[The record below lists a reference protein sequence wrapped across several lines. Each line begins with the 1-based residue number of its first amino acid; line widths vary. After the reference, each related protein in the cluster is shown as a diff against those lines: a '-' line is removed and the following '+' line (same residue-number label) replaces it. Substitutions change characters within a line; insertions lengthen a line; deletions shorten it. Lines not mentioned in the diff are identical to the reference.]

1 MLLSHTL
8 TMRGSDFIHCMH
20 RLWKIDRLF
29 DNFICSGKTF
39 QINVPELDKLSLNN
53 SLFGFGVTK
62 LLFEED
68 RKIRDS
74 LFKMVGS
81 NISRI

>member
-1 MLLSHTL
+1 M
-8 TMRGSDFIHCMH
+8 HC
-20 RLWKIDRLF
+20 LWKIDIVF

-39 QINVPELDKLSLNN
+39 QISVPEYDKLSLNN

-68 RKIRDS
+68 RKI
-74 LFKMVGS
+74 
-81 NISRI
+81 

>member
-1 MLLSHTL
+1 
-8 TMRGSDFIHCMH
+8 MH
-20 RLWKIDRLF
+20 RLWKIDIIF
-29 DNFICSGKTF
+29 DNFTCSGKTF
-39 QINVPELDKLSLNN
+39 LISVLEYDKLFLNN

-68 RKIRDS
+68 RKIRDP

-81 NISRI
+81 NISLIYDGAF